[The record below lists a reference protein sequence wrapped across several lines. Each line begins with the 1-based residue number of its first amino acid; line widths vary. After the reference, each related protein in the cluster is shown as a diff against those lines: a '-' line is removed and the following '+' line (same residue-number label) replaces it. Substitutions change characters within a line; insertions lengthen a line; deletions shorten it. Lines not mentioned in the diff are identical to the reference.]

1 MPTSFCPH
9 RTTFSLSPH
18 KIPAEASAR
27 GRRAPAAG
35 ERRRRAGWRELGAGA
50 APRAAEGS
58 RVRRLPEVRGE
69 EAKKSRR
76 GRGRASARAGCGRG
90 REGRTGT
97 GTRARACGCL
107 AAPSTAGGL
116 LRPPRALPRE
126 PQDPASRP
134 CVPSRRG
141 RRRPPGPVLP
151 GRVRREP
158 PAPRGNRRLPA
169 RRGGATAAAAAAAFA
184 DRGRAR
190 ASEGWGAARG
200 AERPGSCHLR
210 LRNLLPRR
218 SCSSRHPE
226 PGGGRRGRREGSPGP
241 GPWSRARLTRGGPRR
256 GRDRGHERPAAPDR
270 KQKPAGPG
278 SAAGICRPPRPRR
291 GAHPAPDGLLRSVPR
306 AARRL
311 PSVTK
316 FSPALSQGSLPS
328 FRPRLLADLLGLF
341 GEITCFAPTRIPSP

>member
-1 MPTSFCPH
+1 MGLSGSHGAHLLLPC
-9 RTTFSLSPH
+9 RTTFSLSPN
-18 KIPAEASAR
+18 KSPAEASAR
-27 GRRAPAAG
+27 GRRAPAVG
-35 ERRRRAGWRELGAGA
+35 ERRRRAGWRARGAGA

-97 GTRARACGCL
+97 GTRARACGCR

-151 GRVRREP
+151 GRVGREP
-158 PAPRGNRRLPA
+158 PAPRGNRHLPA
-169 RRGGATAAAAAAAFA
+169 RRGGATTAAAAFA

-210 LRNLLPRR
+210 LRDLLSRR
-218 SCSSRHPE
+218 SCSSWRPE
-226 PGGGRRGRREGSPGP
+226 PSGGA
-241 GPWSRARLTRGGPRR
+241 ARTTRGVPRPGAMEPR
-256 GRDRGHERPAAPDR
+256 AADAGRPETR
-270 KQKPAGPG
+270 
-278 SAAGICRPPRPRR
+278 PRPR
-291 GAHPAPDGLLRSVPR
+291 PR
-306 AARRL
+306 AAG
-311 PSVTK
+311 
-316 FSPALSQGSLPS
+316 SP
-328 FRPRLLADLLGLF
+328 R
-341 GEITCFAPTRIPSP
+341 